1 MAVTQN
7 LAPEAYT
14 RDTLVKAIEWVSS
27 QPPQVRE
34 RAKSADLIVSLYL
47 AARRKAAATME
58 SPQTESFKADL
69 KSLAEEFRA
78 ADEPALAPP
87 SPPPPQPMPAT
98 RSPSHTTFE
107 PQAQAAPPQSVPARF
122 PSAVR
127 APAQR
132 AVQNFQWAVDDRSLE
147 IAREVQDRFN
157 LSQESEALRLLIQLG
172 SERMR
177 QLFS

>member
-27 QPPQVRE
+27 QPPHVRE

-47 AARRKAAATME
+47 AARRKAAASME
-58 SPQTESFKADL
+58 PPNHEAFKSDL
-69 KSLAEEFRA
+69 KSLAEEFKA
-78 ADEPALAPP
+78 AEEAA
-87 SPPPPQPMPAT
+87 PPPPPMPAA
-98 RSPSHTTFE
+98 RPPSHATFE
-107 PQAQAAPPQSVPARF
+107 APAQQPPPTRF
-122 PSAVR
+122 PSAVSRTPPAPR
-127 APAQR
+127 AAH
-132 AVQNFQWAVDDRSLE
+132 QNFQWAVDDRSLE

-177 QLFS
+177 QLFT